1 MAAGLEGDIG
11 CCPGDGLLGGAKCH
25 DLGMRLAGTLM
36 ETLANDA
43 IAFGDNT
50 SNPRVGMGC
59 IQTSLGES
67 QCPRHREAVEFSEH
81 YASPASDR
89 P

>member
-1 MAAGLEGDIG
+1 MW
-11 CCPGDGLLGGAKCH
+11 
-25 DLGMRLAGTLM
+25 LAGALM